1 MPRYV
6 GSPPSEPTS
15 SSASGSAFET
25 APMIDG
31 LGLRMDDTAVVVTS
45 QRLLTVLSSA
55 VHGGG
60 FQSARAIINLHV
72 AKHDPCVNPAAMLEA
87 FARRAAVPV
96 PYVGLLTG
104 AWRSEEHTSE
114 LQS

>member
-6 GSPPSEPTS
+6 GSPPSEPTP

-31 LGLRMDDTAVVVTS
+31 LGLRMDGTAAGVTS

-60 FQSARAIINLHV
+60 IQSARAIITLHV
-72 AKHDPCVNPAAMLEA
+72 ARHAACCNPAPVMEPS
-87 FARRAAVPV
+87 ARRAAVPV
-96 PYVGLLTG
+96 ASAGL
-104 AWRSEEHTSE
+104 
-114 LQS
+114 